1 MSTTTAAPPRAAA
14 GVFWRYWAA
23 GASSELGSQV
33 TAVALP
39 LAAVSVLHVSAF
51 EASLITAAS
60 YVAWL
65 AIGLPAGVLVQR
77 LPLRAMQTVM
87 DLLRAVAIG
96 SLPVAWWL
104 GHLTL
109 AHLVLAALVVNFA
122 SVLFD
127 VGNMTMLPS
136 IVPPEQLAAR
146 NSLQSGTHATTQ
158 LAGPSLGGLLVQM
171 LGALPTLIVDTVS
184 YLVSAVL
191 MRTLPK
197 RRVAAPAQQTGVGE
211 MVRDGWRFVM
221 AHPVIRPCMWD
232 ATAANFVCGALMALT
247 PVYLVREL
255 AAPAA
260 VVGILIAAEG
270 VGALLGSALCPW
282 IRRRW
287 GSARA
292 VLGGNVVGALLFLL
306 MPAGSGHLGW
316 VLFAVGNAGFA
327 AGTVV
332 TSICTRTHRQ
342 TAAPPEMLS
351 RVMATVRFVSWG
363 AVPFGALLAG
373 LVASSWGLRPAL
385 WLAGVL
391 AFVPYV
397 ILALSPVGRLRDL
410 EDG

>member
-1 MSTTTAAPPRAAA
+1 MTTTAAPPLAAA

-23 GASSELGSQV
+23 GASSNVGSQV

-39 LAAVSVLHVSAF
+39 LAAVTVLHASAF

-65 AIGLPAGVLVQR
+65 VIGLPAGVLVEK
-77 LPLRAMQTVM
+77 LPLRGTQTAM

-109 AHLVLAALVVNFA
+109 AHLVVAALVVNFA

-136 IVPPEQLAAR
+136 IVPPDQLAAR

-158 LAGPSLGGLLVQM
+158 LAGPSLGGLLVQL
-171 LGALPTLIVDTVS
+171 LGAVPTLIVDTVS
-184 YLVSAVL
+184 YLVSTVL
-191 MRTLPK
+191 MRTLPP
-197 RRVAAPAQQTGVGE
+197 RRVDAPAQQGGIAD
-211 MVRDGWRFVM
+211 MIRDGWRFVM

-255 AAPAA
+255 HAPAV
-260 VVGILIAAEG
+260 VVGVLVAAEG
-270 VGALLGSALCPW
+270 AGALLGSALCPRL
-282 IRRRW
+282 RRRW

-292 VLGGNVVGALLFLL
+292 VLGGNLVGAILFLL
-306 MPAGSGHLGW
+306 MPAGAGHVGW
-316 VLFAVGNAGFA
+316 VLFGFGNAGFA

-342 TAAPPEMLS
+342 TAAPAEMLS

-373 LVASSWGLRPAL
+373 VAATSWGLRPAL
-385 WLAGVL
+385 WLASML